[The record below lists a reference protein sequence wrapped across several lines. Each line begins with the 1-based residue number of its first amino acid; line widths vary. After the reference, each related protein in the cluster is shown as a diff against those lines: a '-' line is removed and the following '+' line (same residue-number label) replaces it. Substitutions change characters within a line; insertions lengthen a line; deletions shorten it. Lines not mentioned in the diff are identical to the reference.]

1 LIGDSLTKSNFK
13 GETATEAASPI
24 AGAQLK
30 PRTQRGASTP
40 KRITIRSKRTD
51 HESSGMVDMSAAQS
65 IPFCPVHR
73 TDSPDAC
80 QMKRFVLPVDCN
92 RKVFDYPVK
101 AWYNNRAV
109 TFPGKLKVYRLPDE
123 DGVDVKLLVDTK
135 AVPDAEPLLFSA
147 HCPNWQPKRVWI
159 NGKLCSQ

>member
-1 LIGDSLTKSNFK
+1 MTGDSLTKSNFK

-30 PRTQRGASTP
+30 PRTQRGPSTP

-80 QMKRFVLPVDCN
+80 QM
-92 RKVFDYPVK
+92 
-101 AWYNNRAV
+101 
-109 TFPGKLKVYRLPDE
+109 KLKVYRLPDE